1 MVKNC
6 PVAGINTGSMF
17 MKISELI
24 DLLKTYQR
32 DYGDLEVKK
41 EILKKDVNG
50 DFESSFVKLDS
61 VQIRLPHNE
70 EMVVWF

>member
-1 MVKNC
+1 
-6 PVAGINTGSMF
+6 